1 MNERGLCRD
10 SLLATWRPWGR
21 GRRIS
26 FIRRLDM
33 QVPPGRCGT
42 SRRRPGFC
50 RPCLRRLGRFD
61 PIRGP
66 QGLRHGPKR
75 KLVVASLIGTLNQL
89 KSRPTA
95 LIALPR
101 PLLHAARKPS
111 YVSFTAD
118 LPFRVT
124 RVMSSPPLHDICTA
138 IFLLFTTHSG
148 VPQPLALGSLHPSFL
163 APRRQAH
170 PPQTR
175 PNLGGVKDLSVS
187 RSEVI
192 TVVPGTPLP
201 PCYLSGLGENQSRRV
216 RGTAWQ
222 VDSTASSP
230 GADIAGPGNWPHWLS
245 NAPAAK
251 PNLLLLPTNCSPW

>member
-1 MNERGLCRD
+1 
-10 SLLATWRPWGR
+10 
-21 GRRIS
+21 
-26 FIRRLDM
+26 M

-89 KSRPTA
+89 KSRPTWQDKPCGSQA
-95 LIALPR
+95 MFRLPR
-101 PLLHAARKPS
+101 IFPLESL
-111 YVSFTAD
+111 
-118 LPFRVT
+118 
-124 RVMSSPPLHDICTA
+124 SSLSSSPLHDICTA